1 MVNLLRVLV
10 LVRRGGKAFIDTLL
24 PRLNPKNSSGGPS
37 MRFEL
42 EVSQV
47 FFILNFISAET

>member
-24 PRLNPKNSSGGPS
+24 PRLNPRNSNGGPC
-37 MRFEL
+37 MPFEL
-42 EVSQV
+42 EVCQV
-47 FFILNFISAET
+47 FFILYFISAET

>member
-24 PRLNPKNSSGGPS
+24 PRLNPRNSNGGPC
-37 MRFEL
+37 MPFEL
-42 EVSQV
+42 EVSEV
-47 FFILNFISAET
+47 LFILNTAR